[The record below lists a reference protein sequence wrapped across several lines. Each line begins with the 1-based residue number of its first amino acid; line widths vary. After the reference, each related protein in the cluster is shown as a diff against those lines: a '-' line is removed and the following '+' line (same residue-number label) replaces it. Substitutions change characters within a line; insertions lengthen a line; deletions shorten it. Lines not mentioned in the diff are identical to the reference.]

1 MANYL
6 MRYKGKYRLLCE
18 LDQNTN
24 DFPRDDTGSI
34 DDTDVYISCQHGSK
48 IFVYGHIDNKRPVW
62 LWAYVPSLIR
72 GHNIIKTLEAKNIE
86 LIDIRESDKEVEFK
100 FKASD
105 IEIVAEFMKAR
116 TSGASISPFSNKN
129 LPRSEVEIPR
139 EKIALYKEITG
150 VIPKGDLL
158 LISRLT
164 NDFLEN
170 ILSKSLGKKGKNKS
184 NVSFDYKADMKK
196 LKLARQSKEY
206 IYIKGYFDEYLNYLK
221 NNLQNFQKSTCN

>member
-24 DFPRDDTGSI
+24 DFPRDDNGNI
-34 DDTDVYISCQHGSK
+34 EDIDVYISCQHGNK
-48 IFVYGHIDNKRPVW
+48 IFNYGHGKLI
-62 LWAYVPSLIR
+62 AYIPSLGR
-72 GHNIIKTLEAKNIE
+72 GRNITKALKEKDVEYIDYLETDEEI
-86 LIDIRESDKEVEFK
+86 EFK
-100 FKASD
+100 FKATD
-105 IEIVAEFMKAR
+105 IEVVVELMKAH

-129 LPRSEVEIPR
+129 LPRSNVEIPTD
-139 EKIALYKEITG
+139 KIAQYKEITS

-164 NDFLEN
+164 SDFLDN
-170 ILSKSLGKKGKNKS
+170 ILSKSLGKGGKKKFIP
-184 NVSFDYKADMKK
+184 FDYKSDMKK

-206 IYIKGYFDEYLNYLK
+206 IFVKGYFDEYLDYLK
-221 NNLQNFQKSTCN
+221 NNLQNFQKNTCN